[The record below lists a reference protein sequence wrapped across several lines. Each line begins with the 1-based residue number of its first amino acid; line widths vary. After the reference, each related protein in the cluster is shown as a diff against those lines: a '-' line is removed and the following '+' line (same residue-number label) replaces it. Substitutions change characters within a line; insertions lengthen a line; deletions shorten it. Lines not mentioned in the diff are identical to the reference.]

1 MVICTVVVSSSVVVS
16 VAEVL
21 VWTVVNA
28 VVVCLVVVSCLVVG
42 PEVVDSI
49 ETLTMFIEQSTWI
62 LLVLPTEKTCH

>member
-1 MVICTVVVSSSVVVS
+1 MSRQETPSP
-16 VAEVL
+16 EVL